1 MGKTLIIVESPT
13 KAKTIGK
20 YLGTNYTVLSSMGH
34 VRDLPKSSLG
44 VDVENEFEPHYI
56 TIRGKGD
63 ILKNLRTEAKRA
75 DRVLLASDP
84 DREGEMIAYHLKGYL
99 ANVDEKCRVEFHEI
113 TKDTVKKAVK
123 TPREL
128 DMDRICA
135 QQARRVLDRLVGYK
149 LSPLLWVKVKKGL
162 SAGRVQS
169 VAVRMI
175 CDREAE
181 INAFVPEEYWTL
193 GLVLHTDEGSLNAQ
207 LARIDG
213 QAAHIPDQQTVE
225 NIMAESAKQPYTID
239 KISKRERKRNPVAP
253 FTTSSMQQEAYRKHG
268 LLTKKTMQLAQQ
280 LFEGISLGK
289 QGVVG

>member
-135 QQARRVLDRLVGYK
+135 QQARRVMDRLVGYK
-149 LSPLLWVKVKKGL
+149 LSPLLWLK
-162 SAGRVQS
+162 
-169 VAVRMI
+169 
-175 CDREAE
+175 
-181 INAFVPEEYWTL
+181 
-193 GLVLHTDEGSLNAQ
+193 
-207 LARIDG
+207 
-213 QAAHIPDQQTVE
+213 
-225 NIMAESAKQPYTID
+225 
-239 KISKRERKRNPVAP
+239 
-253 FTTSSMQQEAYRKHG
+253 
-268 LLTKKTMQLAQQ
+268 
-280 LFEGISLGK
+280 
-289 QGVVG
+289 